1 MITLYRPSNY
11 DAFRAPSFAG
21 RSSDIKPE
29 PIENGAIYRELD
41 TGNIYCFDAENK
53 IWYDAPYSY
62 MEERAW

>member
-29 PIENGAIYRELD
+29 PIENGAVYRELD

-53 IWYDAPYSY
+53 IWYDVPYSY

>member
-29 PIENGAIYRELD
+29 PIESGAVYRELD
-41 TGNIYCFDAENK
+41 TGNIYCFDAENN
-53 IWYDAPYSY
+53 IWYYAPYSY